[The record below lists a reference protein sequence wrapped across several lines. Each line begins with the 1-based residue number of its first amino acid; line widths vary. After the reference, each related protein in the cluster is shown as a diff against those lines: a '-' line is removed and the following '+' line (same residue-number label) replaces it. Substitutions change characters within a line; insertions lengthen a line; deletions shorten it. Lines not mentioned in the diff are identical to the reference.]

1 MTQKIVK
8 KKITFKYHAPEA
20 KAVAVVGTF
29 NGWNAEANSLK
40 KDTKEN
46 WSTVVSLF
54 PGSYE
59 YRFIVDGRW
68 KDDPSCELRH
78 LNVYG
83 GYNCVL
89 YVF

>member
-1 MTQKIVK
+1 MTQKITK
-8 KKITFKYHAPEA
+8 KKITFKYYAPEA
-20 KAVAVVGTF
+20 EAVALVGTF
-29 NGWNAEANSLK
+29 NGWNYEANPLK
-40 KDTKEN
+40 RNKEGN

-54 PGSYE
+54 PGNYE

-68 KDDPSCELRH
+68 KDDPACEIRH
-78 LNVYG
+78 LNLYG

>member
-1 MTQKIVK
+1 MIEKIVK
-8 KKITFKYHAPEA
+8 KKIAFKYYAPQA
-20 KAVAVVGTF
+20 KAVALVGTF
-29 NGWNAEANSLK
+29 NGWNAEANTLK
-40 KDTKEN
+40 KNKEGN

-54 PGSYE
+54 PGNYE

-68 KDDPSCELRH
+68 KDDPTCEIRH